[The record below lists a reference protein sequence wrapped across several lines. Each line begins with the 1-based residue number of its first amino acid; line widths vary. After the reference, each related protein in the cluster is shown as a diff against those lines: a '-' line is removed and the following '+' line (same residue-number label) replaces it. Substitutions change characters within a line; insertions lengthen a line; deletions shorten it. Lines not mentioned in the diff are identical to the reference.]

1 MRDFEKKYN
10 CKVNY
15 KTYESNEA
23 LYTNIIGGD
32 DPWDIL
38 VPSDYMIERLKNE
51 DRLQPLDKSIV
62 DNLDNLTDAVKNL
75 PFDPDNTYSVPY
87 LWQSVGIVYNTTKI
101 DEATIEDK
109 GWEIFLDEDLKG
121 HVYMY
126 DSSRDAFMVAL
137 KALGYE
143 DLRTFVEENGIDYI
157 RFDFGFDNEE
167 IIRASEYCGV
177 AINAS
182 TVDVALVEKLKGKVL
197 AIHNFY
203 PRPETGLDI
212 GYFRQKNEELRR
224 RGIQIGA
231 YIAGDEN
238 KRGPLHEG
246 LPTLEF
252 HRHLRPYVQYEM
264 LRRETDYV
272 IVGDGGLSE
281 RQAELI
287 AAVERDGILRL
298 PLEAK
303 TAWLCRVM
311 ESRQYATFGKKIAP
325 CNCVERN
332 FGSIT
337 IDNEKYLRYSG
348 EIQILKMNLP
358 EDERVNV
365 IGRISEDYLFLL
377 RHLRRGTEFILIRE

>member
-1 MRDFEKKYN
+1 MFGRAVYVSQFDGRLPEQCDFYFTSLHIAEEFDDEFAEKAGN
-10 CKVNY
+10 M
-15 KTYESNEA
+15 
-23 LYTNIIGGD
+23 L
-32 DPWDIL
+32 
-38 VPSDYMIERLKNE
+38 RLMKA
-51 DRLQPLDKSIV
+51 KGKKIIV
-62 DNLDNLTDAVKNL
+62 DMS
-75 PFDPDNTYSVPY
+75 P
-87 LWQSVGIVYNTTKI
+87 
-101 DEATIEDK
+101 
-109 GWEIFLDEDLKG
+109 
-121 HVYMY
+121 
-126 DSSRDAFMVAL
+126 RAL
-137 KALGYE
+137 KALGYD

-157 RFDFGFDNEE
+157 RFDFGFDSEE

-182 TVDVALVEKLKGKVL
+182 TVDVELVEKLKGKVL

-252 HRHLRPYVQYEM
+252 HRHLKPYVQYEM

-298 PLEAK
+298 LCRLDAEHEYLYDRKLTNRPDSPE
-303 TAWLCRVM
+303 WLCRVM

-325 CNCVERN
+325 GNCVERT

-337 IDNEKYLRYSG
+337 VDNEKYLRYSG

-365 IGRISEDYLFLL
+365 IGRISDDYLFLL